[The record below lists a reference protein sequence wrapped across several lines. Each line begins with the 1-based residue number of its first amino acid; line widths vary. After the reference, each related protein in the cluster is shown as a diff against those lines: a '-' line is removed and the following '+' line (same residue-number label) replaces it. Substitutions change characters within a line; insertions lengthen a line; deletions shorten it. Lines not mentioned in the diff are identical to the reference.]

1 MAELGNA
8 LLLQVS
14 QLEQRLT
21 SEADTV
27 RRMQVHVAEKRSQL
41 LAAQREVV
49 ASESALG
56 VHSQEVQRL
65 GLVRETKAA
74 MLDARAALHAQLGAE
89 CVHYCVCEAHFRST
103 PDSLDLESLSELQR
117 VEVCLLANETEQN
130 AAFLAALQANEASIR
145 AVNELGR
152 THARISLPA
161 SEIHGPLRQ

>member
-1 MAELGNA
+1 
-8 LLLQVS
+8 
-14 QLEQRLT
+14 
-21 SEADTV
+21 V
-27 RRMQVHVAEKRSQL
+27 RS
-41 LAAQREVV
+41 
-49 ASESALG
+49 
-56 VHSQEVQRL
+56 
-65 GLVRETKAA
+65 T
-74 MLDARAALHAQLGAE
+74 
-89 CVHYCVCEAHFRST
+89 FST